1 MSITYTSQ
9 EVARILKVSETQ
21 FRGCLRA
28 ALFPSLTKRRPQRFT
43 FQDLLLLQTAKRL
56 CEAKI
61 SIARVRRI
69 LGSLKRQLPDDA
81 ALSKLKIYA
90 DGRRVVVW
98 DGEARWQPDSG
109 QFLFN
114 FEPALPDT
122 PSVRVLKR
130 PVKRAV
136 HASSRS
142 ADQWVVAAMELEA
155 DSPEEARRAYQE
167 ALRLEPGLVD
177 AHINLGLLFHRD
189 GRLPEA
195 EQCYRQAIECA
206 PQEVLGHFNLAVVLT
221 DAGDRRGAIDAYERV
236 VTLTP
241 SFAEAHC
248 NLGALYEA
256 EGHKAEAIQ
265 HYAAA
270 KRLLRG
276 KRPQKRLGIIRGSS
290 PPHTSH

>member
-1 MSITYTSQ
+1 MSTTYTSQ

-21 FRGCLRA
+21 FRGYLRA
-28 ALFPSLTKRRPQRFT
+28 ALFPSPTKQRSQCFT

-56 CEAKI
+56 CDAKI
-61 SIARVRRI
+61 PIARVRGL
-69 LGSLKRQLPDDA
+69 LGSLKRQLPDEG

-90 DGRRVVVW
+90 DGRRIVVW
-98 DGEARWQPDSG
+98 DGQARWQPDSG

-114 FEPALPDT
+114 FEPALPDAPT
-122 PSVRVLKR
+122 VCVLKPR
-130 PVKRAV
+130 LKRAV

-142 ADQWVVAAMELEA
+142 ADEWVVAAMELEA
-155 DSPEEARRAYQE
+155 DSTDEARHAYQE
-167 ALRLEPGLVD
+167 ALRLEPGLVE

-189 GRLPEA
+189 GRLPDA
-195 EQCYRQAIECA
+195 ERCYRKAIQYA

-221 DAGDRRGAIDAYERV
+221 DAGDRRGAINAYERV
-236 VTLTP
+236 VTLAP

-256 EGHKAEAIQ
+256 EGHKAQAIQ

-270 KRLLRG
+270 KRLLQG
-276 KRPQKRLGIIRGSS
+276 KRPQKRLGVIRGSS
-290 PPHTSH
+290 PPHNST

>member
-1 MSITYTSQ
+1 MSTTYTSQ

-56 CEAKI
+56 CDAKI
-61 SIARVRRI
+61 PIARVRRI
-69 LGSLKRQLPDDA
+69 LGSLKRQLPDDG

-114 FEPALPDT
+114 FEPALPDA
-122 PSVRVLKR
+122 PSVRVLKP
-130 PVKRAV
+130 PVKRAGPP
-136 HASSRS
+136 SSRS
-142 ADQWVVAAMELEA
+142 AEHWIVAAMELEA
-155 DSPEEARRAYQE
+155 DSPDEARRAYQE
-167 ALRLEPGLVD
+167 ALRLEAHLVD

-195 EQCYRQAIECA
+195 ERCYRKAIEYA

-221 DAGDRRGAIDAYERV
+221 DEGDRRGAIDAYERV
-236 VTLTP
+236 VTLAP

-256 EGHKAEAIQ
+256 EGHEAEAIQ

-276 KRPQKRLGIIRGSS
+276 KRPHKRLGIRRGSS
-290 PPHTSH
+290 PPHTSA

>member
-1 MSITYTSQ
+1 MSTTYTSQ
-9 EVARILKVSETQ
+9 EVARILKLSQAQ
-21 FRGCLRA
+21 FRSCLRA
-28 ALFPSLTKRRPQRFT
+28 AVFPSLTKRRPQQFT

-56 CEAKI
+56 CDAKI
-61 SIARVRRI
+61 PIARVRRI
-69 LGSLKRQLPDDA
+69 LGSLKRQLPEDG

-98 DGEARWQPDSG
+98 DGQARWQPDSG
-109 QFLFN
+109 QFLIN
-114 FEPALPDT
+114 FEPILPDP
-122 PSVRVLKR
+122 PSVRVLKP
-130 PVKRAV
+130 PVKPIL
-136 HASSRS
+136 HTPLRS

-167 ALRLEPGLVD
+167 ALRLEPGLVE
-177 AHINLGLLFHRD
+177 AHINLGLLLHRD
-189 GRLPEA
+189 GQLPDA
-195 EQCYRQAIECA
+195 ERCYRKALQYA

-236 VTLTP
+236 VTLAP

-248 NLGALYEA
+248 NLGALYEV
-256 EGHKAEAIQ
+256 EGQKDQAIQ

-276 KRPQKRLGIIRGSS
+276 KRPQKRLGIRRGAS
-290 PPHTSH
+290 PPHTSA